1 MEVRLLMR
9 PPKGAPKPRAVEMLF
24 LGEDEPWSSFT
35 GWGGLGAV
43 FDQDMANLPYVQDG
57 LHASP
62 NNRVELGNYQES
74 RIRQFQQTLDKYLQ
88 GRMSAVSP

>member
-9 PPKGAPKPRAVEMLF
+9 PAKGEPRPRSVEMTF
-24 LGEDEPWSSFT
+24 LGEEDSWSSYT
-35 GWGGLGAV
+35 GWGMLGSI
-43 FDQDMANLPYVQDG
+43 FDQDMANLPYIQEG

-74 RIRQFQQTLDKYLQ
+74 RIRQFHQTLDKYLD
-88 GRMSAVSP
+88 GRLPG